1 MRAVAE
7 TYLDAAST
15 TPLHPLARAA
25 LVEALDEFGDPAR
38 LYGRARRARL
48 RLDRSREQ
56 LAAALGAAPDELIF
70 TSGGTEAANLAVTGL
85 ARAARRRRHLVVSA
99 VEHTSV
105 LAPARALAAQGFELT
120 EVGVDHGGRVDPG
133 ELGAAMRDDTLLVC
147 LQHANHEV
155 GRASC
160 RERV

>member
-56 LAAALGAAPDELIF
+56 LAAAVGAAPDELVF

-85 ARAARRRRHLVVSA
+85 ARAARRRRHLVV
-99 VEHTSV
+99 
-105 LAPARALAAQGFELT
+105 
-120 EVGVDHGGRVDPG
+120 
-133 ELGAAMRDDTLLVC
+133 
-147 LQHANHEV
+147 
-155 GRASC
+155 
-160 RERV
+160 

>member
-15 TPLHPLARAA
+15 TPLHPRAREA
-25 LVEALDEFGDPAR
+25 LVEALDAFGDPSR
-38 LYGRARRARL
+38 LYRRGRRARML
-48 RLDRSREQ
+48 LDRSREQ
-56 LAAALGAAPDELIF
+56 LAAAVGAAPDEVVL

-105 LAPARALAAQGFELT
+105 LAPARAL
-120 EVGVDHGGRVDPG
+120 
-133 ELGAAMRDDTLLVC
+133 
-147 LQHANHEV
+147 
-155 GRASC
+155 
-160 RERV
+160 